1 MARSGLRGGLLR
13 DQRAGVR
20 RRLGPLRFF
29 VEVWL
34 ELRRAEW
41 PTRKESFRLTGIVIA
56 LASAIAVALG
66 LIDFVFNLLGRS
78 FLG

>member
-1 MARSGLRGGLLR
+1 MARSGLRGGILR
-13 DQRAGVR
+13 DQRTGAR
-20 RRLGPLRFF
+20 RRLGPVQFF
-29 VEVWL
+29 VEVWM

-56 LASAIAVALG
+56 LAAAIAVTLG
-66 LIDFVFNLLGRS
+66 IIDFLFNLLGRS

>member
-1 MARSGLRGGLLR
+1 M
-13 DQRAGVR
+13 
-20 RRLGPLRFF
+20 
-29 VEVWL
+29 

-56 LASAIAVALG
+56 LATAIAVALG
-66 LIDFVFNLLGRS
+66 FIDFLFNILGRS

>member
-1 MARSGLRGGLLR
+1 V
-13 DQRAGVR
+13 Q
-20 RRLGPLRFF
+20 FF
-29 VEVWL
+29 VEVWM

-56 LASAIAVALG
+56 LAAAIAVALG
-66 LIDFVFNLLGRS
+66 IIDFVFNLLGRS